1 MAEELSE
8 KDFDR
13 EFEAFIA
20 GMKAA
25 KHRPPVPPPPP
36 PPFPP
41 TGPDWYDGYDHRLP
55 PPRPP
60 FPPFPPV
67 PPHPG
72 PMPPGPGPKQ
82 PCPNCRPKSLDK
94 YGFVPVVGGH
104 YYTAGKSA
112 CCPVKVTITKITAT
126 TIYYKDKSGTPNEKP
141 YHEFMTSSWK
151 DRSL

>member
-1 MAEELSE
+1 MAEEISE

-25 KHRPPVPPPPP
+25 KHCPPVTPPPPP
-36 PPFPP
+36 PP
-41 TGPDWYDGYDHRLP
+41 GPDWYDGYDHRLP

-60 FPPFPPV
+60 FH

-72 PMPPGPGPKQ
+72 PMPPGPKP
-82 PCPNCRPKSLDK
+82 PCPNCRPKSLEK

-104 YYTAGKSA
+104 YYTAGKSS

>member
-1 MAEELSE
+1 MAEEKE
-8 KDFDR
+8 FDK
-13 EFEAFIA
+13 EYEAFIA

-25 KHRPPVPPPPP
+25 RRRPPFPPPP
-36 PPFPP
+36 PPFPFP
-41 TGPDWYDGYDHRLP
+41 PGPDWYDGYDHRLP

-60 FPPFPPV
+60 FPPPPPPPGPV
-67 PPHPG
+67 PP
-72 PMPPGPGPKQ
+72 GPKP
-82 PCPNCRPKSLDK
+82 PCPNCRNKSLEK

-104 YYTAGKSA
+104 YYTATKSA

-126 TIYYKDKSGTPNEKP
+126 TIYYKDKNGTPNEKP

>member
-1 MAEELSE
+1 MAEEFLE
-8 KDFDR
+8 KDFNK
-13 EFEAFIA
+13 EYEAFIA

-25 KHRPPVPPPPP
+25 KHHPPI
-36 PPFPP
+36 PP
-41 TGPDWYDGYDHRLP
+41 TRPDWYDGYDHRLP

-60 FPPFPPV
+60 FPPPPGPV
-67 PPHPG
+67 PP
-72 PMPPGPGPKQ
+72 GPKP